1 MCKGLPNES
10 EEYLI
15 ASDLTANWSCT
26 DCLFPGPFS
35 PNISNCY
42 THASTAPNDLNDP
55 EIRLVRGLKIAHLN
69 INRLVNKMEGVR
81 ELFSTYAF
89 DVLALSETWLS
100 SNITDN
106 EISIPGYTLARK
118 DRSGSAKLNGGGVLF
133 YIRENIPFLVKNEL
147 AANNEELL

>member
-1 MCKGLPNES
+1 MFCVLRAVDVQCDECDRWFHAKYINMKNNEQ
-10 EEYLI
+10 YLL

-55 EIRLVRGLKIAHLN
+55 EFRLVRGLKIAHLN

-81 ELFSTYAF
+81 ELFSTFAF

-106 EISIPGYTLARK
+106 EISICGYTLVRK
-118 DRSGSAKLNGGGVLF
+118 DQQS
-133 YIRENIPFLVKNEL
+133 
-147 AANNEELL
+147 